1 MAMTTE
7 SNNGIS
13 AEINITPMIDILL
26 VLLVIFMVI
35 VPLEHGEMAEIPQPS
50 NSAAP
55 QPREDE
61 NIVIQVTLSGSG
73 GEPEVKIN
81 KAEVPWDKLE
91 NKLTEIFMQ
100 RGNRTAFVKGD
111 RMIDFQYV
119 ADVIDRAHHAGI
131 LRIGLLDPDHVL

>member
-1 MAMTTE
+1 
-7 SNNGIS
+7 
-13 AEINITPMIDILL
+13 
-26 VLLVIFMVI
+26 MVI

-61 NIVIQVTLSGSG
+61 NIVIQVAMNGSG

-81 KAEVPWDKLE
+81 KDVVPWDKLE
-91 NKLTEIFMQ
+91 NKLTEIFIQ
-100 RGNRTAFVKGD
+100 RGNKTAFVKGD

-119 ADVIDRAHHAGI
+119 ADVIDTAHHAGI